1 MPRPLKVF
9 TYTGHRNAALMPKN
23 VHGQTREII
32 AATTKAE
39 ALTKSGL
46 TRSAF
51 ERTARE
57 TTLPEEVELALASP
71 GVVLW
76 KPRNEL
82 ADTGTWMQIPP
93 TDN

>member
-9 TYTGHRNAALMPKN
+9 TYVGHRNAALLPKN

-39 ALTKSGL
+39 ALTRSGL

-51 ERTARE
+51 ERTAHE
-57 TTLPEEVELALASP
+57 TTMPEEAEMALASP
-71 GVVLW
+71 GVVFW

-82 ADTGTWMQIPP
+82 ADTGVWKQIPP
-93 TDN
+93 ADS